1 MDGLKGQLEK
11 LKGLGDDKITG
22 EQRKAIE
29 KLVDGPYLELFAR
42 KTKPNWDSWG
52 NQVGLFDKK
61 DNVKTR
67 NRPSKW
73 IETKKQLKLIG

>member
-1 MDGLKGQLEK
+1 MIKERHSRK
-11 LKGLGDDKITG
+11 P
-22 EQRKAIE
+22 EQTYERIE